1 MEHNLFLYFIR
12 VVVHAFASYHNCTGS
27 IPLMVSAPDVQ
38 KPLRFFEISW
48 RLYLLGGTWHFSTH
62 KLQHEQLPLYFL
74 AFIFHKDL
82 MILYFPIIKVEI

>member
-1 MEHNLFLYFIR
+1 MEHNLFLYFVR

-38 KPLRFFEISW
+38 KPLRFFEI
-48 RLYLLGGTWHFSTH
+48 
-62 KLQHEQLPLYFL
+62 
-74 AFIFHKDL
+74 FHKDL